1 MHLIKTLNS
10 VVFNPLVWL
19 LLGLCFAFIGI
30 SLIADIPKLSSQLRL
45 MEQLPVFAV
54 AKPGERAFLEGQIS
68 AQNPPVY
75 NQFVAYVREE
85 YRSSIG
91 RNLRWV
97 EVARQT
103 PPLII
108 EVQGKAVRVVN
119 EDYAFKTAD
128 VTLEE
133 ASPTV
138 TRGAVQARG
147 FVTGSLVFAI
157 GSKQDEGFVAEF
169 FYAGTRS
176 DYVAYLSHSLRGRM
190 WFGGGILFIALCFI
204 FWGGFIF
211 WRGRQL
217 HLVTG
222 KSG

>member
-1 MHLIKTLNS
+1 MPLMKPLNS
-10 VVFNPLVWL
+10 VLFNPFVWIP
-19 LLGLCFAFIGI
+19 LGLCLAFIGL
-30 SLIADIPKLSSQLRL
+30 SLIADMPKLSSQLHL
-45 MEQLPVFAV
+45 VDQLPAFNV
-54 AKPGERAFLEGQIS
+54 AKPGERVFLEGQIGE
-68 AQNPPVY
+68 QNQPIY
-75 NQFVAYVREE
+75 NQFVAYMREE
-85 YRSSIG
+85 YRNSIG
-91 RNLRWV
+91 RNSHWV

-108 EVQGKAVRVVN
+108 KVPGKAVRVVN
-119 EDYAFKTAD
+119 ENYVFRTTD

-133 ASPTV
+133 ATPTV

-147 FVTGSLVFAI
+147 FVVGSLVFAV

-176 DYVAYLSHSLRGRM
+176 DYVAYLSHSLRGRV
-190 WFGGGILFIALCFI
+190 WLGGGILSIAILFIL
-204 FWGGFIF
+204 WGG
-211 WRGRQL
+211 WQL